1 MAKFIPLL
9 LAVSLGLAACTEDAS
24 NPADGSAR
32 VEGNALGN
40 ADGSGSGQGSNGEQG
55 APGPAGPQGEQG
67 PPGQQGEQGP
77 PGQQGEQGPPGPQ
90 GEQGPPGTAGTDFF
104 NLPVFDL
111 VEADVQRVHDA
122 FAGKYKLATSTNK
135 LTCETLVKMY
145 IERIYQYNDN
155 PQPNGGLPI
164 SAVLAINPKV
174 LEQAKQLDALYKAEG
189 GIGKRYLHCIPVLLK
204 DNYDTFDHAST
215 SASPSMLGH
224 TAGRDAPSV
233 IGLRKA
239 GAIILGKA
247 QMDEFAYFT
256 TGFSGRTV
264 LVTNPYNTRESSAG
278 SSSGTGAAIAS
289 NFALMGTGS
298 DTCQSIRHPSSVN
311 GLVGIRPSIGVVSRK
326 GIFPLSHI
334 RDTGGPMVRNV
345 RDAALMLTAMS
356 YMPTPQ
362 EDPHFFEDDPDVLLY
377 KDFITRNNYLSPTQ
391 GYLKYLNPGMHGL
404 KGRKIGVIRQLG
416 TSTTPA
422 AQGSTQGVL
431 INEALK
437 VMQDAGAELYDVYL
451 PAYASR
457 GAGSGHYD
465 VNQYFREF
473 FRDGGKSPR
482 RCLTSTLGASSAAD
496 LQCMGM
502 DGILE
507 TLRVGPRT
515 AGLVAV
521 TATGDATQ
529 KPTAAQ
535 LDAIEAQRVYATR
548 VMDGL
553 EANTIRPF
561 GSTNTTTPLPTNQ
574 VRLDALVLSPGPQGG
589 RTCDFGSTT
598 QMGSI
603 VVPVGFDNSV
613 GVPRGMEIFVRR
625 FDEGNGLGIA
635 FDYEQR
641 TKHRRPPAIEPSP
654 FYQEK
659 PINLTTI
666 GEFNSRVKAA
676 MEAATNAAPEQPS
689 QETLLNVLEAITGTR
704 PAPVGV
710 Q

>member
-1 MAKFIPLL
+1 MSRSLVFVFLL
-9 LAVSLGLAACTEDAS
+9 CLMACTDDNNS
-24 NPADGSAR
+24 VVSTN
-32 VEGNALGN
+32 
-40 ADGSGSGQGSNGEQG
+40 QG
-55 APGPAGPQGEQG
+55 ATVGSSEVDPQ
-67 PPGQQGEQGP
+67 P
-77 PGQQGEQGPPGPQ
+77 
-90 GEQGPPGTAGTDFF
+90 GTDFF

-111 VEADVQRVHDA
+111 VEADVQKVHQA
-122 FAGKYKLATSTNK
+122 FAGKYKLPNSTDK
-135 LTCETLVKMY
+135 LTCETLVTMY
-145 IERIYQYNDN
+145 IDRIYRYNDN

-174 LEQAKQLDALYKAEG
+174 LEQARALDALYKADA
-189 GIGKRYLHCIPVLLK
+189 GIGERYLHCIPVLLK

-224 TAGRDAPSV
+224 LAGRDAPSV

-256 TGFSGRTV
+256 MGFSGRTV

-289 NFALMGTGS
+289 NFALAGTGS

-326 GIFPLSHI
+326 GIFPLSHV
-334 RDTGGPMVRNV
+334 RDTGGPMVRTV
-345 RDAALMLTAMS
+345 RDAALMLNAMS
-356 YMPTPQ
+356 YFPTAA
-362 EDPHFFEDDPDVLLY
+362 EDPNFVEDDPEVLLY
-377 KDFITRNNYLSPTQ
+377 KQALKQQGDLSSPQ
-391 GYLKYLNPGMHGL
+391 GYLKYLDTDKYGL
-404 KGRKIGVIRQLG
+404 KGRTIGLVRQLG
-416 TSTTPA
+416 SNTSPA
-422 AQGSTQGVL
+422 GQGGAQGLL
-431 INEALK
+431 IEQAVK
-437 VMQDAGAELYDVYL
+437 KMKDAGAQVYDVYL
-451 PAYASR
+451 PDFTSR

-465 VNQYFREF
+465 VNQYFKEF

-482 RCLTSTLGASSAAD
+482 RCLSSVLGAAQSQD
-496 LQCMGM
+496 LSCKGF

-521 TATGDATQ
+521 TATSSPTQ
-529 KPTAAQ
+529 KPTATEMQ
-535 LDAIEAQRVYATR
+535 AIAAERDYTTR

-553 EANTIRPF
+553 VPNTIRPL
-561 GSTNTTTPLPTNQ
+561 GSTSSTEALPVNT
-574 VRLDALVLSPGPQGG
+574 VRLDALVLSPGPDGG

-603 VVPVGFDNSV
+603 VVPVGFDSSV

-635 FDYEQR
+635 YDFEQR
-641 TKHRRPPAIEPSP
+641 TKHRKPPSIEPSL

-659 PINLTTI
+659 PVNLTTI

-676 MEAATNAAPEQPS
+676 MEVATNVPPEQPS
-689 QETLLNVLEAITGTR
+689 QSTLLSILEAITGKR
-704 PAPVGV
+704 PSAVAVP
-710 Q
+710 

>member
-1 MAKFIPLL
+1 M
-9 LAVSLGLAACTEDAS
+9 
-24 NPADGSAR
+24 
-32 VEGNALGN
+32 
-40 ADGSGSGQGSNGEQG
+40 
-55 APGPAGPQGEQG
+55 
-67 PPGQQGEQGP
+67 
-77 PGQQGEQGPPGPQ
+77 
-90 GEQGPPGTAGTDFF
+90 
-104 NLPVFDL
+104 FDL

-122 FAGKYKLATSTNK
+122 FAGRYKLATSTNK

-174 LEQAKQLDALYKAEG
+174 LEQARQLDALYKAEG

-204 DNYDTFDHAST
+204 DNYDTVDHAST

-224 TAGRDAPSV
+224 IAGRDAPSV

-289 NFALMGTGS
+289 NFALLGTGS

-334 RDTGGPMVRNV
+334 RDTGGPMVRSV
-345 RDAALMLTAMS
+345 RDAALMLNAMS
-356 YMPTPQ
+356 YFPTAQ
-362 EDPHFFEDDPDVLLY
+362 EDPNFFQDDPDVLLY
-377 KDFITRNNYLSPTQ
+377 KQFITSNNYLSPGL
-391 GYLKYLNPGMHGL
+391 GYLKYLNPQQHGL

-416 TSTTPA
+416 TNTSPA

-431 INEALK
+431 IDEALK
-437 VMQDAGAELYDVYL
+437 VMKEAGAELYDVYL
-451 PAYASR
+451 PDYASR

-482 RCLTSTLGASSAAD
+482 RCLTSTLGASSSSELA
-496 LQCMGM
+496 CMGM

-515 AGLVAV
+515 AGLVGL
-521 TATGDATQ
+521 TATSSPDQT
-529 KPTAAQ
+529 PTPAE

-548 VMDGL
+548 VMDGQVPD
-553 EANTIRPF
+553 TIRPF
-561 GSTNTTTPLPTNQ
+561 ASNSGTAALPANT

-603 VVPVGFDNSV
+603 VVPVGFDRAV

-635 FDYEQR
+635 YDYEQR
-641 TKHRRPPAIEPSP
+641 T
-654 FYQEK
+654 
-659 PINLTTI
+659 
-666 GEFNSRVKAA
+666 
-676 MEAATNAAPEQPS
+676 
-689 QETLLNVLEAITGTR
+689 
-704 PAPVGV
+704 
-710 Q
+710 